1 METFIAASVLLFIVA
16 GIVALLE
23 RNHRRTAGLPR
34 APFGADVEGDADLW
48 RIRHDLDFAQSAR
61 SSGRRDSGRRVHH
74 PRAA

>member
-1 METFIAASVLLFIVA
+1 METLTAASILLFIVV

-48 RIRHDLDFAQSAR
+48 RVRHDLDFAR
-61 SSGRRDSGRRVHH
+61 STGRRDSGRRVHH